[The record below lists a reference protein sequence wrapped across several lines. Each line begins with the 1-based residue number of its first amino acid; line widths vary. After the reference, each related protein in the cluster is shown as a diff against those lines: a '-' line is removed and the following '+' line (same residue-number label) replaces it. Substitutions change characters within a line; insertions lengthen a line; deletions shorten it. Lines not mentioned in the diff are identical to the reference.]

1 MTNAIRG
8 VRQPIAG
15 QSVIGNPG
23 SVPAAPTS
31 IPISALAKLLAPLI
45 AASQSVT
52 RVIIALVPVGA
63 NPTATAG
70 PAAVN
75 GTAKTFMRSDAA
87 PAVQV
92 ATTGQKGLVE
102 PDGTTIG
109 ITAGVISVPVATT
122 GQKGLVEPDGT
133 TIGITAGVISAI
145 GGGSSNGTGLLVSGD
160 TPGPAFIT
168 NGAGE
173 PIYVPL

>member
-109 ITAGVISVPVATT
+109 ITAGVIS
-122 GQKGLVEPDGT
+122 
-133 TIGITAGVISAI
+133 AI